1 MINFEF
7 YITCKVQSGFPFLQM
22 DVWLCQHFLFKRLS
36 LLHWTAFAGTLVKRW
51 QTHSQG
57 VSGRARPA
65 GDEVLV
71 LCGITLPSCSL
82 TAVLM
87 SARVLQ
93 LSSLSRPFGWFSLFA
108 SPSWSP
114 ACRGL
119 IHSSS
124 GRKMGYSG
132 PHCLAHYWSRPGV
145 QAREGGLETLKP
157 PACVMRQVPAP
168 FSTCCLLC
176 TFSSNILPRVFTCHQ
191 REGLALTESFYF
203 TKGRA
208 TEQGKVGRKG
218 VWQAGL
224 EAVGFFGVSFGDRRP
239 LHGFLHFLHV

>member
-1 MINFEF
+1 MSDYANTSCLNGCPCSTEL
-7 YITCKVQSGFPFLQM
+7 PLQAPWSNA
-22 DVWLCQHFLFKRLS
+22 DRRIRRVS
-36 LLHWTAFAGTLVKRW
+36 LGA
-51 QTHSQG
+51 
-57 VSGRARPA
+57 P
-65 GDEVLV
+65 VLPGMR
-71 LCGITLPSCSL
+71 C
-82 TAVLM
+82 
-87 SARVLQ
+87 
-93 LSSLSRPFGWFSLFA
+93 
-108 SPSWSP
+108 
-114 ACRGL
+114 
-119 IHSSS
+119 SSS
-124 GRKMGYSG
+124 AASHCLRAASRQSWCLLESSSFLPCPDHLDDSRSLPLPHGLPLVGASSIVPQAEKMGYSG

-224 EAVGFFGVSFGDRRP
+224 EAVGFFGASFGDRRP